1 MRLCVKGKPRGKIK
15 SINTNLERRAFYQI
29 FHDRGRFV
37 YMERAIITVIGKDMR
52 GIIAK
57 VSTLLYENEINILDI
72 SQTLMQ
78 DMFTMIMLCDI
89 STKKISFSQL
99 VETLD
104 KLGEELGLSI
114 RIQHEDI
121 FNSMH
126 RI

>member
-1 MRLCVKGKPRGKIK
+1 
-15 SINTNLERRAFYQI
+15 
-29 FHDRGRFV
+29 
-37 YMERAIITVIGKDMR
+37 MERAIITVIGKDMR

-89 STKKISFSQL
+89 SEKKTSFSQL
-99 VETLD
+99 VDTLD
-104 KLGEELGLSI
+104 RLGKDLGLSI